1 MSKHTLNH
9 GLKIYN
15 TLTKQ
20 KEDFH
25 PIEPGKITLYVC
37 GITIYD
43 DCHIGHARVFVAFDM
58 VIRFL
63 KMMGWQI
70 KYVRNITDID
80 DKIIQR
86 AAQNNESVQALT
98 SRYIEEMDKDTQLLG
113 IIKPDLEPR
122 ATQYIAQMISLI
134 QNLINQDIAYIGQ
147 SGDVYFSVEKFPAYG
162 ELAHKDLDKLQSG
175 ARVEIEL
182 AKNSPLDFVLWK
194 QSKDNEPAWE
204 SPWGAGRPGWH
215 IECSAMV
222 MDCLGSTIDIHGG
235 GADLKFP
242 HHENE
247 RAQSQAVSNQTFVNT
262 WMHVGFVQ
270 TDKEKMSKS
279 LNNFFTIKE
288 VLKQYNG
295 EVIRYFLLA
304 SHYRSPV
311 NYSQEQLIL
320 AHNALTTLY
329 TALRGID
336 IIPPLEINLENRYQQ
351 AFISAMSDDFNTP
364 EALVVLF
371 ELARDLNVAKIDK
384 RSENQALIQE
394 IASTLKML
402 ANSLGFLER
411 SPELFLQGSQD
422 THANAEIDAL
432 IAQRV
437 SAREAKD
444 WVKADEIR
452 KMLDAKEIII
462 EDTPEGTL
470 WRRK

>member
-1 MSKHTLNH
+1 MSE
-9 GLKIYN
+9 LKIYN

-20 KEDFH
+20 KEIFH
-25 PIEPGKITLYVC
+25 PIEPGKISLYVC
-37 GITIYD
+37 GITVYD

-63 KMMGWQI
+63 KMMGWQVQ
-70 KYVRNITDID
+70 YVRNITDID
-80 DKIIQR
+80 DKIIKR
-86 AAQNNESVQALT
+86 AGENNESVQTLT
-98 SRYIEEMDKDTQLLG
+98 ARFIEEMEKDTHQLGVL
-113 IIKPDLEPR
+113 KPDSEPR
-122 ATQYIAQMISLI
+122 ATQYIGEMIALI
-134 QNLINQDIAYIGQ
+134 QSLMDKKIAYIGE

-182 AKNSPLDFVLWK
+182 AKKSPLDFVLWK
-194 QSKDNEPAWE
+194 QSKENEPAWD

-215 IECSAMV
+215 IECSAMA
-222 MDCLGSTIDIHGG
+222 MKCLGKTIDIHGG

-247 RAQSQAVSNQTFVNT
+247 RAQSQGATNQQFVNT

-279 LNNFFTIKE
+279 LNNFFTIKD
-288 VLKQYNG
+288 VLNQYEG

-311 NYSQEQLIL
+311 NYSQEQLVL

-329 TALRGID
+329 TALRGVNI
-336 IIPPLEINLENRYQQ
+336 ENRENRSENRYEQ
-351 AFISAMSDDFNTP
+351 AFIAAMSDDFNTP

-371 ELARDLNVAKIDK
+371 ELARDLNIAKTNKSDDNQVA
-384 RSENQALIQE
+384 IQE
-394 IASTLKML
+394 IAGTLKSL

-411 SPELFLQGSQD
+411 DPELFLQGQNN
-422 THANAEIDAL
+422 TANTDNTEIDDL

-437 SAREAKD
+437 IARETKD
-444 WVKADEIR
+444 WARADELR
-452 KMLDAKEIII
+452 KILDSKQVII